1 MALLDLYKS
10 NQPSTAKA
18 NIKGGDPEPIGDQNA
33 FKPSKDLSRD
43 QKALKKARG
52 GDVGSKLYSA
62 TPKK

>member
-1 MALLDLYKS
+1 MAILDLYKKQ
-10 NQPSTAKA
+10 QPTTSKV
-18 NIKGGDPEPIGDQNA
+18 NSKGGDPEPIGDQNK

-52 GDVGSKLYSA
+52 GDIGSKLYSA